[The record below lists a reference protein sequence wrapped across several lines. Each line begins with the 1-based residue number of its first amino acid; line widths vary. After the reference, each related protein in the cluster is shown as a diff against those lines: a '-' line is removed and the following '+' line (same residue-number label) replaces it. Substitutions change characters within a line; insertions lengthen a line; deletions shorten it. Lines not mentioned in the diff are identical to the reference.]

1 MEIQNQIYVLID
13 FNELSAIYLI
23 WCCQVSLISQLEV
36 SEKMKTVLK
45 NKNGLEVTLLNIS
58 VCD

>member
-23 WCCQVSLISQLEV
+23 WCCQVSLISQLEA